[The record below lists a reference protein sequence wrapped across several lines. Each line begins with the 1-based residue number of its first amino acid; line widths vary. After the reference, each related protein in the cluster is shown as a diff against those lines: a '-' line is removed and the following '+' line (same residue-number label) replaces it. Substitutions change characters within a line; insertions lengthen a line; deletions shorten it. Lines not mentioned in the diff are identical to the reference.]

1 MEKLNHSELVAKVA
15 ASAGVSQKKVKAV
28 IRNLTEQVNGHVGAG
43 CAVTIRGLGIF
54 RPAERK
60 PRTIKSAIVPGKITA
75 VPHKRVV
82 TFHRCRKSDVLL
94 G

>member
-1 MEKLNHSELVAKVA
+1 MEKLNQSELVAKVA
-15 ASAGVSQKKVKAV
+15 VAARVRQETVKNV
-28 IRNLTEQVNGHVGAG
+28 IRNLVAQVNGHVGAG
-43 CAVTIRGLGIF
+43 CAVTIKGLGIF
-54 RPAERK
+54 KPAERK
-60 PRTIKSAIVPGKITA
+60 PRTIKSAIVQGKITN